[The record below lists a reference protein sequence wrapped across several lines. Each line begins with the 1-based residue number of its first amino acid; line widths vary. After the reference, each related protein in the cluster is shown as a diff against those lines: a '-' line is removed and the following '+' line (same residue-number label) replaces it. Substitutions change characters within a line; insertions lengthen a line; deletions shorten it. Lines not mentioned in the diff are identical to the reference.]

1 MALLRIVLLLS
12 LISQLTWRAATDD
25 GNGFDP
31 HGIPKPLAVSCDDGN
46 GLDPHGG
53 RCTQSSALDEGWL
66 IDPNG

>member
-1 MALLRIVLLLS
+1 MSLFRLLLVLS
-12 LISQLTWRAATDD
+12 LLSPFTWRAATDE

-31 HGIPKPLAVSCDDGN
+31 HGTPRPASLTCDEGS

-53 RCTQSSALDEGWL
+53 RCNQTNALDEGWL

>member
-1 MALLRIVLLLS
+1 MALFRLLLVLS
-12 LISQLTWRAATDD
+12 LLSPFNWRAATDD

-31 HGIPKPLAVSCDDGN
+31 LGNPRPASLTCDEGS

-53 RCTQSSALDEGWL
+53 RCTQTQTLDEGWL